1 MKNLREKYLLQNLTL
16 CAVAYGAALVLTR
29 MVIKG
34 AFFPALPWLA
44 VAFLAVS
51 QFGFV
56 WLLRSAGKDPRR
68 LQVAYMTIKSLKFVV
83 LVVLAVV
90 YCVLFRRNIK
100 PFLVTFSCFYVAW
113 LLFDTIFFFKHH
125 KEIAA
130 GGNDVNQDV
139 ENHDTVNQSVVNQN
153 IANRNVAGKTAEGE
167 AGNDADGHDKDLNG

>member
-1 MKNLREKYLLQNLTL
+1 MKNLREKYLMQNLTL

-29 MVIKG
+29 LVIKG

-56 WLLRSAGKDPRR
+56 WLLRSAGKDPRK
-68 LQVAYMTIKSLKFVV
+68 LQVVYMTVKSLKFVV
-83 LVVLAVV
+83 LVALAVV

-113 LLFDTIFFFKHH
+113 LVFDTLFFFKHH
-125 KEIAA
+125 KEIAGSRDGEENGPDA
-130 GGNDVNQDV
+130 EGGN
-139 ENHDTVNQSVVNQN
+139 
-153 IANRNVAGKTAEGE
+153 
-167 AGNDADGHDKDLNG
+167 KDLNG